1 MNNNKE
7 LRMLL
12 IKHKEATRF
21 LYICAETKKDEIPA
35 FMAANGFNY
44 VEGVMYKT
52 APVDLTATDPHKF
65 DMLLLFSPT
74 GINALFHNYPKFEQG
89 KLRIAAYG
97 KITAD
102 SVLDKGLTLHLMA
115 PLGHTLTIMV
125 ALDHY
130 LKESN
135 K

>member
-1 MNNNKE
+1 
-7 LRMLL
+7 
-12 IKHKEATRF
+12 
-21 LYICAETKKDEIPA
+21 
-35 FMAANGFNY
+35 
-44 VEGVMYKT
+44 
-52 APVDLTATDPHKF
+52 
-65 DMLLLFSPT
+65 MLLLFSPT